1 MWKQD
6 TMGNSY
12 REGVFS
18 FYSVRVSHFFSRRP
32 RCSLSYQP
40 FPHLLRLIPPSL
52 HAFVPGVVT
61 SNSPTTPSALVW
73 SGSVLFSFLFF
84 SVHVCVYWVMMIHK
98 KRKLNSRL
106 WNGTLRGKA
115 IQHELQL
122 RHANMRACHERVVL
136 STQTPS
142 TMGKKV
148 DSGI

>member
-1 MWKQD
+1 
-6 TMGNSY
+6 MGNGY

-84 SVHVCVYWVMMIHK
+84 SFHVCVYWVMMIQK
-98 KRKLNSRL
+98 K
-106 WNGTLRGKA
+106 KA
-115 IQHELQL
+115 QQQVMEWHTEGES
-122 RHANMRACHERVVL
+122 H
-136 STQTPS
+136 ST
-142 TMGKKV
+142 
-148 DSGI
+148 